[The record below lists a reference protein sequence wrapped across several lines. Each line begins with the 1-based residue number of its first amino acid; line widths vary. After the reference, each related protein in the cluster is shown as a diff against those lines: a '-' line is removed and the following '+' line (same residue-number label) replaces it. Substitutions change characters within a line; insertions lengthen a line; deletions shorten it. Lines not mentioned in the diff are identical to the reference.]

1 METGSSTM
9 TWMPQEN
16 MLCFPSVRKDGGFLH
31 ISPDGQKIIARAS
44 RAPELWILENFEPK
58 QQAAR

>member
-1 METGSSTM
+1 M